1 MKASTNWFFA
11 GCSYGGF
18 CMMWLAGFMAKLGSE
33 NRHLE
38 LQLGQVIGVFGLL
51 FACVVVGLAQLG
63 HLREVAGTQVP
74 NLILAQQLSP
84 TLAHGFAVLIIL
96 AIYTT
101 ACPLLWTVSAR
112 FATEGARS
120 FKFLTIA
127 LALAALFVAF
137 KVPFNTMVNYVYVI
151 NGYGGA
157 LLILFMVVKL
167 VRLRLAGGNTASASV
182 AAGESGHAA

>member
-1 MKASTNWFFA
+1 MLKASTNWFFA

-18 CMMWLAGFMAKLGSE
+18 CMMWLAGFMAKLGAE
-33 NRHLE
+33 NRQAE

-51 FACVVVGLAQLG
+51 LACVVAGFAQLG
-63 HLREVAGTQVP
+63 NIRVIAGTQVP

-96 AIYTT
+96 ATYTT

-112 FATEGARS
+112 FTTEGEKK
-120 FKFLTIA
+120 FKILTVV
-127 LALAALFVAF
+127 LAAAACLVALEI
-137 KVPFNTMVNYVYVI
+137 PFSTLVNYIYVI

-157 LLILFMVVKL
+157 LLIFFMIVKL
-167 VRLRLAGGNTASASV
+167 VRLRLHGKK
-182 AAGESGHAA
+182 